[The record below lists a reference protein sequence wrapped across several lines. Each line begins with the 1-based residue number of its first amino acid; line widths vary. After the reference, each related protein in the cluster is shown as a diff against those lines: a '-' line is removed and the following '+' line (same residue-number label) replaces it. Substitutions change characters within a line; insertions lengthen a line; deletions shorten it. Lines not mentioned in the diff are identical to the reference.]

1 MKEKSQRL
9 KKNKGVK
16 NEDLTP
22 MSPLNGRPSLPSEIH
37 PQSLASKTAW
47 SAAASVCSLFGRLI
61 AQIVIA
67 RMLGPEGFGRIVYM
81 VWLIEIGNVCSN
93 FGLPGTLTRYLAELH
108 GQGKKEQA
116 HVFAQWVYLRYTGL
130 ALAGSIAVGVLFFNS
145 SQYAGL
151 ESALPLLMLL
161 FLTRGLQT
169 INQADLAGQQR
180 FDLLTRINVVA
191 TIALLAGVCIGGY
204 FYGVAGVLFGY
215 VTGAVFPALYSFSM
229 LRGFSFRKKMD
240 GALRRRVMKF
250 AVNTWMAMVVS
261 AFVWS
266 RMEIF
271 FLERY
276 WNPHEVAMF
285 TVGLTF
291 AMMIRQAAQM
301 FSGAFMSHFSELVG
315 MENRKAIQKHYETAT
330 RLIAYAVFPL
340 SMGGAA
346 IMPVLLPLMFGA
358 EFAPAVPNA
367 MVLIA
372 GSVLAFSHIG
382 SSLVYA
388 MEKSSFIAIG
398 GFAGAVL
405 SVTGCIVVVPIYGAW
420 GAVWSRTIVQF
431 SMIALGTWYIT
442 RCLHFSFPFR
452 KLGWTFLAALL
463 CSLAAWSIV
472 HIWSAPFAL
481 GVAIFLGAVVYVVF
495 MRLFKVVS
503 AEEMRHLQNVF
514 AKTPFKLG
522 GLINSCLSWVV
533 ARG

>member
-1 MKEKSQRL
+1 M
-9 KKNKGVK
+9 
-16 NEDLTP
+16 
-22 MSPLNGRPSLPSEIH
+22 
-37 PQSLASKTAW
+37 
-47 SAAASVCSLFGRLI
+47 CSLIGRLVV
-61 AQIVIA
+61 QIMIA
-67 RMLGPEGFGRIVYM
+67 RMLGPEGLGRIAYM
-81 VWLIEIGNVCSN
+81 VWLIEIGNVVSN

-116 HVFAQWVYLRYTGL
+116 VVFAQWVYLRYLGL
-130 ALAGSIAVGVLFFNS
+130 AFAGSATVGVLFFNS
-145 SQYAGL
+145 SQYADL
-151 ESALPLLMLL
+151 KSALPLLILL

-169 INQADLAGQQR
+169 INQADLAGRQR
-180 FDLLTRINVVA
+180 FDLLARINVVA
-191 TIALLAGVCIGGY
+191 TVALLAGVCIGGY
-204 FYGVAGVLFGY
+204 FYGVTGVLVGY
-215 VTGAVFPALYSFSM
+215 VVGAMFPALYSFSM

-240 GALRRRVMKF
+240 GVLRRRVMKF

-291 AMMIRQAAQM
+291 AMMVWQAAQM
-301 FSGAFMSHFSELVG
+301 FSGAFMSHFSELAGVG
-315 MENRKAIQKHYETAT
+315 NRKAIQQHYETAT
-330 RLIAYAVFPL
+330 RFMAYTVFPL

-358 EFAPAVPNA
+358 EFAPAIPNA

-388 MEKSSFIAIG
+388 MERSSFIAVG

-405 SVTGCIVVVPIYGAW
+405 SVTGCVVVVPIYGAW
-420 GAVWSRTIVQF
+420 GAVLSRTIVQF

-442 RCLHFSFPFR
+442 RCLDFSFPFR

-472 HIWSAPFAL
+472 HIWSVPVAL
-481 GVAIFLGAVVYVVF
+481 GVAIFVGAVVYVVF

-503 AEEMRHLQNVF
+503 AEEMRYLQNVF
-514 AKTPFKLG
+514 GRIPFRLG
-522 GLINSCLSWVV
+522 SVINSCLSWVV
-533 ARG
+533 ARD